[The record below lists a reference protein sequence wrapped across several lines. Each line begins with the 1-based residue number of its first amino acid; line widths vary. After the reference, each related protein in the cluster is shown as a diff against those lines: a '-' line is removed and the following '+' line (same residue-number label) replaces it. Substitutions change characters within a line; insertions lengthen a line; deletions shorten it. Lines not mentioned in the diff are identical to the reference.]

1 MTEGAFEPHPAPR
14 PRPSAAPLEHIL
26 HRRAENI
33 AACGPSILGT
43 SALTLRWSPR
53 RYRDVEVTLG
63 EISFDKIIRGFHIV
77 HGDQYGVSNAG
88 QRSAGEDASGVG
100 FRLRPCRDKETLRI
114 SAIRKLLPLCQY

>member
-53 RYRDVEVTLG
+53 RYRDVEV
-63 EISFDKIIRGFHIV
+63 KIHAQLQESVGGFIDFV
-77 HGDQYGVSNAG
+77 MEQHGSIG
-88 QRSAGEDASGVG
+88 
-100 FRLRPCRDKETLRI
+100 P
-114 SAIRKLLPLCQY
+114 